1 MKTYIRKGVP
11 LPKGH
16 GRIGDLDAL
25 RCENADF
32 DIYNDYYTMFD
43 EIDAAETIIGAD
55 KEGGENQKQADD
67 EIKIGDEVKNF
78 ECRGIVV
85 KVDESLN
92 AATIFWV
99 DRCSLSTWSIEST
112 KEIKTG
118 RHFSQMSAT

>member
-1 MKTYIRKGVP
+1 
-11 LPKGH
+11 
-16 GRIGDLDAL
+16 
-25 RCENADF
+25 
-32 DIYNDYYTMFD
+32 MFRFLKD
-43 EIDAAETIIGAD
+43 TAETIIGAD

-92 AATIFWV
+92 AATIFGI
-99 DRCSLSTWSIEST
+99 DRCSLSTRSNEST

>member
-32 DIYNDYYTMFD
+32 MFD
-43 EIDAAETIIGAD
+43 KIDAAETIIGAD

-67 EIKIGDEVKNF
+67 EIKIGNEVKNF

-85 KVDESLN
+85 KMDKSLN
-92 AATIFWV
+92 AATIFWI
-99 DRCSLSTWSIEST
+99 DRCSLSTRSNEST

-118 RHFSQMSAT
+118 HHFSQMSAT